1 MKWRGGCFVPSTPD
15 CTLDMYYKYR
25 RPSGTD
31 YRPDSSPAQRR
42 MERTCPLVD
51 RLVPRIRGPQNRGPR
66 RPKAAR
72 FRLVRLSSADVEARE
87 SSGWIGFFKWAPCCL
102 PVPACLYL
110 APFLRSLHPPPAPWT
125 PCGSTSHPSSFWPLF
140 QLCSLN
146 TQAHARLPRAVLK
159 ASRAQ
164 EATYAYHIRMS
175 TRPCGRGALAV
186 MAKPDTH

>member
-25 RPSGTD
+25 RPSRTD

-66 RPKAAR
+66 RPKAAT

-87 SSGWIGFFKWAPCCL
+87 SSGWIGFFKWAML
-102 PVPACLYL
+102 PACPCMSLPSTISPVL
-110 APFLRSLHPPPAPWT
+110 APSPSSLDSMWLNKSSILFLAFVSAVLSQYT
-125 PCGSTSHPSSFWPLF
+125 GPCSTSACGAEGKPCPRGY
-140 QLCSLN
+140 LCVPYP
-146 TQAHARLPRAVLK
+146 HVDP
-159 ASRAQ
+159 
-164 EATYAYHIRMS
+164 
-175 TRPCGRGALAV
+175 ALR
-186 MAKPDTH
+186 KGCTCSYG